1 MNFDFLRQ
9 YEELKTLY
17 HYCKDAEDLV
27 LIKPNLSAASTR
39 GAMEYMVKTI
49 YASVVGDYSGLNV
62 FDMLSDYS
70 FINYINDDMLMN
82 TFHYIRK
89 MGNIAVHE
97 GKLSQLD
104 SIKLIEQLHFLVG
117 EYCILL
123 GLIEDYPE
131 FVRPGSTPAAPERKP
146 EPEHAV
152 VDNTSAP
159 CLEKVEVDETIV
171 AKFGPRMRHTSFDV
185 KFGRDEEENKRLFMD
200 ACLREAG
207 WPIVNKNDQALPSS
221 AGINMLLDDGDSV
234 DYVLYGKDNRPL
246 AIIEY
251 TETSKNLVAGRM
263 KAIAVANKME
273 IKYGYKPIVYYT
285 NGYYI
290 YIIDQLGY
298 DPRRVFQFHNLAE
311 LEKLKVRAT
320 IRTDISNPQI
330 NESIAGRD
338 YQKKAIKAACK
349 AFNDKRRHSLLVMA
363 TGTGK
368 TRVSISIVDI
378 LMKAGWVESVLFLAD
393 RTSLVRQAHKNFN
406 KQLPSVTTSMYTGGS
421 MNKDSNARII
431 FSTYQTMINLINDDT
446 REFNVGRFDLIVV
459 DEAHRSI
466 FKKYGALFNYFDSLM
481 LGLTATP
488 RSEDNKNTYDV
499 FKLPNNKPDFAYEL
513 EEAVSEGYLV
523 GFHVE
528 DKTTDAMRRGIR
540 YNDLS
545 DDEKAA
551 FEDAFADDESRAE
564 DYTGTVIDAA
574 QVRGTHVINLGT
586 IDAMLNDLMKNGLKI
601 EGGDK
606 LGKTI
611 IFSASHIEAEK
622 IVERFNILYP
632 YLGKDFCKLV
642 DSHVAESQSL
652 IDLFE
657 ERDKFPQICV
667 SVDMLDTGID
677 VPDILNLVFFKSVKS
692 KIKFLQMIGRGTRLS
707 PSIYGPGLDKTGFLI
722 FDYFDNFGY
731 FSTRNTWTTF
741 GSSSVGKTYNIVPQS
756 ILINKRRLGI
766 LRCLVEGGA
775 ITPFDQNYK
784 QELKDYFIGKVQGLC
799 NDDISVQYNMS
810 YVSKYRTP
818 EMWDGFTNEKIR
830 EIEENIIPLLPS
842 EKDSVKAKV
851 FDLMMYVIED
861 EVPKRA
867 AADKDVRK
875 IRHGFGN
882 IGKKI
887 DDMLAELTKLKTIP
901 AIVEKEELIGK
912 MRNADMIFDNFSY
925 ETCEYVRK
933 ELRDLM
939 TYIPDNSPVIIINSS
954 DFVIDSGVGVNAGF
968 VQTKSYADRAKEYL
982 NNTTPALA
990 KIRNLD
996 QLTDEEKAELNTVFK
1011 QTLGTETEY
1020 VNWSNNKALLP
1031 FLRIQVGIADEA
1043 IETKFGSFLND
1054 NVLNDKQLSYMN
1066 QIINYA
1072 KQNGDITFMDL
1083 QTVSPFSDIDVTT
1096 LFGDKLGYIK
1106 TLVNG
1111 LHHPVM

>member
-1 MNFDFLRQ
+1 MNFDYLKH
-9 YEELKTLY
+9 YDELKTLY

-27 LIKPNLSAASTR
+27 LIKPNLCAASTR
-39 GAMEYMVKTI
+39 SAMEYMVKTI
-49 YASVVGDYSGLNV
+49 YASVIGDYTGLTL
-62 FDMLSDYS
+62 FDMLQDYS
-70 FINYINDDMLMN
+70 FVDYIHDEMLMN

-89 MGNIAVHE
+89 MGNVAVHE
-97 GKLSQLD
+97 GKLSAAD
-104 SIKLIEQLHFLVG
+104 TIKLLEQLHFLVG

-131 FVRPGSTPAAPERKP
+131 FVKPGTVPAAPETKT
-146 EPEHAV
+146 EPVPAK
-152 VDNTSAP
+152 VDETPAP
-159 CLEKVEVDETIV
+159 RPAKVEVDEAIV
-171 AKFGPRMRHTSFDV
+171 AKFGPRMRHTGFNV
-185 KFGRDEEENKRLFMD
+185 KFKRDEEENKRLFMD

-221 AGINMLLDDGDSV
+221 AGINMILDDGDTV

-263 KAIAVANKME
+263 KAISVANKME
-273 IKYGYKPIVYYT
+273 TKFGYKPIVYYT

-290 YIIDQLGY
+290 YVIDQLGY
-298 DPRRVFQFHNLAE
+298 DPRRVFQFHNMAE

-320 IRTDISNPQI
+320 MLTDISKPQI
-330 NESIAGRD
+330 NDEIAGRD
-338 YQKKAIKAACK
+338 YQKKAITAACK

-368 TRVSISIVDI
+368 TRVSISVVDI

-406 KQLPSVTTSMYTGGS
+406 KLLPSVTTSIYAGGS
-421 MNKDSNARII
+421 DNKDSNARII

-446 REFNVGRFDLIVV
+446 REFNIGRFDLIVV

-488 RSEDNKNTYDV
+488 RSEDNKNTYEV
-499 FKLPNNKPDFAYEL
+499 FDLPNNKPDFAYEL

-540 YNDLS
+540 YDDLS
-545 DDEKAA
+545 DEEKAT
-551 FEDAFADDESRAE
+551 FEDAFADDEAKAD
-564 DYTGTVIDAA
+564 DYSGTVIDAA
-574 QVRGTHVINLGT
+574 QVRSTHVINLGT
-586 IDAMLNDLMKNGLKI
+586 IDVMLNDLMKNGLKI
-601 EGGDK
+601 NGGDK
-606 LGKTI
+606 IGKTI
-611 IFSASHIEAEK
+611 IFASSHLEAEK
-622 IVERFNILYP
+622 IVERFNKLYP

-657 ERDKFPQICV
+657 DRDKLPQICV

-692 KIKFLQMIGRGTRLS
+692 KIKFLQMVGRGTRLS
-707 PSIYGPGLDKTGFLI
+707 PDIYGPGLDKTGFLI
-722 FDYFDNFGY
+722 FDYYDNFGY
-731 FSTRNTWTTF
+731 FSTRNTWSTF
-741 GSSSVGKTYNIVPQS
+741 GSSSVEKAYNIVPQS

-766 LRCLVEGGA
+766 LRCLIEGGA
-775 ITPFDQNYK
+775 ITPFDTNYM
-784 QELKDYFIGKVQGLC
+784 QELKDYFIGRVQGLC

-810 YVSKYRTP
+810 YVSKYRTA

-830 EIEENIIPLLPS
+830 EIEEHILPLLPS
-842 EKDSVKAKV
+842 ERDSVKTKV

-867 AADKDVRK
+867 AADKDIRK

-887 DDMLAELTKLKTIP
+887 DNMLAELLKLKTIP

-912 MRNADMIFDNFSY
+912 MRNADMIFDDFSY
-925 ETCEYVRK
+925 ENCEYVRN

-939 TYIPDNSPVIIINSS
+939 SYIPDDPEYHIINVS
-954 DFVIDSGVGVNAGF
+954 DFIIDSSSAGNAGF
-968 VQTKSYADRAKEYL
+968 TQTKSYAERAQDYL
-982 NNTTPALA
+982 KKSGPALA

-996 QLTDEEKAELNTVFK
+996 DLTDEEKNELETEFK
-1011 QTLGTETEY
+1011 QNLGTESEF
-1020 VNWSNNKALLP
+1020 VNWSGNKPLLP

-1043 IETKFGSFLND
+1043 IQTKFGSFLND
-1054 NVLNDKQLSYMN
+1054 TVLNDQQLTYMN
-1066 QIINYA
+1066 QIISYTR
-1072 KQNGDITFMDL
+1072 QNGDINFMDL
-1083 QTVSPFSDIDVTT
+1083 QKVSPFCDIDVTS
-1096 LFGDKLGYIK
+1096 LFGDKIGHIK

-1111 LHHPVM
+1111 LHRPVM